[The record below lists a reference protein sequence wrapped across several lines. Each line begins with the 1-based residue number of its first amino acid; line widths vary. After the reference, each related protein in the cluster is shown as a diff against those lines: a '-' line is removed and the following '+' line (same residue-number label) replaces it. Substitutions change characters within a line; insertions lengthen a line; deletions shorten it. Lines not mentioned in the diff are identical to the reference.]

1 MTTPTDL
8 LLKARSCIRM
18 HARCVHKYE
27 AGRRV
32 GRDRWSDALTIE
44 QFSERYGW
52 HAERMVRDVETAM
65 TQGCAYCGA
74 AFTSPAKVTF
84 DVIDQ
89 TIAWDY
95 ATNVVLC
102 RDRCNSSKSYRSV
115 SQWIAR
121 TPLLSWAVDDQRRRF
136 AGGVPSSNYLSSTR

>member
-1 MTTPTDL
+1 
-8 LLKARSCIRM
+8 M

-52 HAERMVRDVETAM
+52 HAERMARDVETAM

-74 AFTSPAKVTF
+74 AFASPAKVTF

-95 ATNVVLC
+95 TTNVVLC
-102 RDRCNSSKSYRSV
+102 CDRCNSSKSYRSV
-115 SQWIAR
+115 AQWMAR

-136 AGGVPSSNYLSSTR
+136 AGEGSVEQLSLFE